1 MTALQRRFKAAIER
15 NGDLFAIGGNA
26 RRGLFILLASERA
39 REFLSESEIA
49 AATMPLRL
57 AYVTFDDS
65 AAVSETVV
73 WNGQNLGVKRAVNL
87 RAKGETVARIL
98 VLE

>member
-39 REFLSESEIA
+39 R
-49 AATMPLRL
+49 
-57 AYVTFDDS
+57 
-65 AAVSETVV
+65 
-73 WNGQNLGVKRAVNL
+73 
-87 RAKGETVARIL
+87 
-98 VLE
+98 